1 MEEKFLQTVEQL
13 RKEGDME
20 SLLEVLKVINT
31 MMNTGA
37 QIVTPIDIPEDIGE
51 GEVKAEDIELRHLTM
66 DGKIKYLAAFTSM
79 DEHKK
84 GPEGAALFMPVGEL
98 IDAATA
104 AEDIEGI
111 VINPWS
117 SSFILSKDLISILM
131 DMQNSKTV
139 RASQVSGDFYVH
151 MIEERPVNI
160 IEAVKSKMP
169 EFQNVSRVYITGLNN
184 NGKES
189 YLLMIEFKDEEP
201 DSLFERI
208 LAALPDGENG
218 LKIDVTPY
226 TGDIPGVAEL
236 IYTKKQG

>member
-1 MEEKFLQTVEQL
+1 MEDKFLQAVEQL

-20 SLLEVLKVINT
+20 SLLGVLKVINS
-31 MMNTGA
+31 MMSTGG
-37 QIVTPIDIPEDIGE
+37 QIVTPIDIPADIGE
-51 GEVKAEDIELRHLTM
+51 GEVKAEDIELKHLTM
-66 DGKIKYLAAFTSM
+66 DGKVKYLAAFTSM

-84 GPEGAALFMPVGEL
+84 GPEGAALFMPMREIV
-98 IDAATA
+98 DTAFAAG
-104 AEDIEGI
+104 DIEGI

-131 DMQNSKTV
+131 DMNKSKTV

-151 MIEERPVNI
+151 MIDERPVNI
-160 IEAVKSKMP
+160 IDAVKTKMP
-169 EFQNVSRVYITGLNN
+169 EFENVSRVYITGLNN

-189 YLLMIEFKDEEP
+189 YLLMVEFADEEP
-201 DSLFERI
+201 DSLFEKI
-208 LAALPDGENG
+208 LAALPAGENG

-236 IYTKKQG
+236 IYQK

>member
-1 MEEKFLQTVEQL
+1 
-13 RKEGDME
+13 
-20 SLLEVLKVINT
+20 
-31 MMNTGA
+31 
-37 QIVTPIDIPEDIGE
+37 
-51 GEVKAEDIELRHLTM
+51 M

-84 GPEGAALFMPVGEL
+84 GPEGAALFMPIREIV
-98 IDAATA
+98 DTAFA

-131 DMQNSKTV
+131 DMNKSKTV

-151 MIEERPVNI
+151 AMEERPVNI
-160 IEAVKSKMP
+160 IAAVKAKMS
-169 EFQNVSRVYITGLNN
+169 EFENVSRVYITGLNN

-189 YLLMIEFKDEEP
+189 YLLMVEFADEEP
-201 DSLFERI
+201 DSLFEKI
-208 LAALPDGENG
+208 LAVLPEGENG

-236 IYTKKQG
+236 IYQK

>member
-1 MEEKFLQTVEQL
+1 MEEKFLQAVEQL

-20 SLLEVLKVINT
+20 SLLEVLKVINS
-31 MMNTGA
+31 MIATGG
-37 QIVTPIDIPEDIGE
+37 QIVTPIEIPDDIGD

-84 GPEGAALFMPVGEL
+84 GPEGAALFIPVKEL
-98 IDAATA
+98 IDTVTA

-131 DMQNSKTV
+131 DMDKSKTV

-151 MIEERPVNI
+151 IMEERPVNI
-160 IEAVKSKMP
+160 IAAVKAKMP
-169 EFQNVSRVYITGLNN
+169 EFENVSRVYITGLNN
-184 NGKES
+184 NGRES
-189 YLLMIEFKDEEP
+189 YLLMVEFSGEEP

-208 LAALPDGENG
+208 LAVLPNGENG

-226 TGDIPGVAEL
+226 TGDIPGVAEM
-236 IYTKKQG
+236 IYQK

>member
-1 MEEKFLQTVEQL
+1 MEDKFLQAVEQL

-20 SLLEVLKVINT
+20 SLLGVLKVINS
-31 MMNTGA
+31 MMSTGG
-37 QIVTPIDIPEDIGE
+37 QIVTPIDIPADIGE
-51 GEVKAEDIELRHLTM
+51 GEVKAEDIELKHLTM
-66 DGKIKYLAAFTSM
+66 DGKVKYLAAFTSM

-84 GPEGAALFMPVGEL
+84 GPEGAALFMPMREIV
-98 IDAATA
+98 DTAFAAG
-104 AEDIEGI
+104 DIEGI

-131 DMQNSKTV
+131 DMNKSKTV

-151 MIEERPVNI
+151 MIEDRPVNI
-160 IEAVKSKMP
+160 IDAVKTKMP
-169 EFQNVSRVYITGLNN
+169 EFENVSRVYITGLNN

-189 YLLMIEFKDEEP
+189 YLLMVEFADEEP
-201 DSLFERI
+201 DSLFEKI
-208 LAALPDGENG
+208 LAALPAGENG

-236 IYTKKQG
+236 IYQK